1 MNGNFQ
7 RFLLMLP
14 DCYLLVKNS
23 WLRIGDIVSLSDLL
37 VSSER
42 TNFLESDLWLV
53 IKFRFCLSLR
63 T

>member
-1 MNGNFQ
+1 MGIF
-7 RFLLMLP
+7 RDSYSCFLTAT
-14 DCYLLVKNS
+14 S